1 MSETMNLRLINTNTG
16 RKIVLGIVII
26 STFIALTTTIIFV
39 YAIAGQGQEIPNI
52 LQPLIKYHIEFM
64 TLMGIF
70 GFLSGIAFYIILNAT
85 LEKQKQTAKA
95 NLNTLL
101 KFLDKNDKEIIKLL
115 IEKGGMTTQTEIA
128 KINNMGR
135 LRAHRMVRKLEEK
148 GIIHVEKHGKINM
161 VRLTEELK
169 QN

>member
-1 MSETMNLRLINTNTG
+1 
-16 RKIVLGIVII
+16 
-26 STFIALTTTIIFV
+26 
-39 YAIAGQGQEIPNI
+39 
-52 LQPLIKYHIEFM
+52 
-64 TLMGIF
+64 
-70 GFLSGIAFYIILNAT
+70 
-85 LEKQKQTAKA
+85 AKA

-135 LRAHRMVRKLEEK
+135 LRAHRIVRKLEEK
-148 GIIHVEKHGKINM
+148 GIIHIEKYGKINM